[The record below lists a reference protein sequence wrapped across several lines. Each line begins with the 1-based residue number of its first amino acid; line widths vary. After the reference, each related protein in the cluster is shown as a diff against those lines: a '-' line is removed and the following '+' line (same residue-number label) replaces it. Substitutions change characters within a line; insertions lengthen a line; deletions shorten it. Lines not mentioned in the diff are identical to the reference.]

1 MSERQL
7 PAPIVRRVNK
17 EIGRNGLRA
26 VLVDNQYVFIS
37 IKLHPNLQ
45 KRAEAAGLDPA
56 LVITLHGYPW
66 RVPQVHYFSHAAAT
80 IYGGGSI
87 ELTNEI
93 HRMIGDVVCL
103 CCNSILCPNK
113 WCATRNIK
121 EIADEFVRI
130 TTLKARAQE
139 RIFCNIIQEKLFNC
153 IRDKDGKVS
162 LNCLPLGDYRISDFL

>member
-1 MSERQL
+1 MKKFYDTLDEMYIEVFKAGSD
-7 PAPIVRRVNK
+7 V
-17 EIGRNGLRA
+17 
-26 VLVDNQYVFIS
+26 VLNFNQ
-37 IKLHPNLQ
+37 
-45 KRAEAAGLDPA
+45 DP
-56 LVITLHGYPW
+56 
-66 RVPQVHYFSHAAAT
+66 
-80 IYGGGSI
+80 
-87 ELTNEI
+87 NEI

-139 RIFCNIIQEKLFNC
+139 RIFCNRIQEKLFNC